1 MKRLTQIANKHLTDK
16 GTLHFEAHGY
26 TEIYEDYIS
35 SKDEIVLL
43 EIGIQTGA
51 SLKMWKEYNPNMKI
65 YAIDIN
71 PECMNFIS
79 EDDYE
84 KIFIGDAT
92 DVNFLKSIIYDI
104 GKIDIIIDDGSHIRE
119 HILKSFD
126 FLYDHLS
133 NNGIYFIEDLH
144 VHHNSFSEFISNFNE
159 ILDKKKL
166 SKKYEFIKNN
176 KLLKINKLVPNKN
189 IKNIFVVSTYLK
201 TEQQISITKK
211 CLQFL
216 KKSNIDILLVSHS
229 DVPSDII
236 ELCDYHIYDK
246 NNLMC
251 NLLCSP
257 IAWYEASDFRCELS
271 DTSFVNEE
279 KHHSPAVY
287 SNFFNGISFAK
298 SLGYE
303 KAICVNYDYIL
314 NPDLINKYIEISE
327 NKKGLFFKDNDLIL
341 TTFFIVNCDFFTELF
356 KRIEFEHEYIELIH
370 RLNASE
376 GVLENLYLKK
386 LMPYNDEVEIRPRSE
401 FDAYAKETNSRI
413 DIVMKNNNC
422 SVLRVIDRPDLLAI
436 GWTNSVLK
444 NDTYGEFKND
454 ILIVT
459 INDKL
464 FVKKEI
470 IPLFEFFTIPYK
482 EMTINLKIT
491 NHNESIVK
499 FDKTYKIDD
508 SFMQTEINKFG
519 FLKFKK

>member
-1 MKRLTQIANKHLTDK
+1 MNRLTSIANKYLTDK

-71 PECMNFIS
+71 PECMNFICK
-79 EDDYE
+79 DDYS

-92 DVNFLKSIIYDI
+92 DADFLKSIIHDI
-104 GKIDIIIDDGSHIRE
+104 GKIDIIIDDGSHVRE
-119 HILKSFD
+119 DILKSFD

-133 NNGIYFIEDLH
+133 DNGIYFIEDLH
-144 VHHNSFSEFISNFNE
+144 VHHNSFSKFISKFNE

-166 SKKYEFIKNN
+166 SKNYEFIKNN
-176 KLLKINKLVPNKN
+176 KLLKINKLAQNKN

-201 TEQQISITKK
+201 NEQQISITKK
-211 CLQFL
+211 CLESL

-229 DVPSDII
+229 DVPPDII

-251 NLLCSP
+251 NLLVSP
-257 IAWYEASDFRCELS
+257 IAWYESDDFRCELS
-271 DTSFVNEE
+271 DTSYVNEE

-314 NPDLINKYIEISE
+314 TPDLINKYIELSE
-327 NKKGLFFKDNDLIL
+327 NKKGLFFKDNTLIL
-341 TTFFIVNCDFFTELF
+341 TTFFIINCDFFTELF
-356 KRIEFEHEYIELIH
+356 KRIEFEHEYLELIH
-370 RLNASE
+370 ILNASE
-376 GVLENLYLKK
+376 GVLENLYFKK
-386 LMPYNDEVEIRPRSE
+386 LMPYNDVVEIKSRSE
-401 FDAYAKETNSRI
+401 FDEYAKETNSII

-422 SVLRVIDRPDLLAI
+422 SVLKVIDRPDLLAVV
-436 GWTNSVLK
+436 WTNSVLK
-444 NDTYGEFKND
+444 TDTNCKFKND

-459 INDKL
+459 IDNKL

-470 IPLFEFFTIPYK
+470 FPLFEFFTIPYN

-491 NHNESIVK
+491 NHDESVVK
-499 FDKTYKIDD
+499 FDKTYEIDD
-508 SFMQTEINKFG
+508 SFMQNKINRFG